1 MEVSVTG
8 VFWILSAWNANAFK
22 YFNKLTMSYVLS
34 CWLLIYSDFLKRP
47 SLGLTQKPP
56 DQAKGSG
63 VRIAWL
69 VTMKRPTVIHVTR
82 GCNQGLQ
89 KCISRV
95 TLSNPEAIYVCHVRS
110 LPLHQMPTSSM
121 LYLVKLYSSY
131 WYYFHLFW
139 HCVLPV
145 KLPPKKLQIDA
156 KCENFFFF
164 WHKKCKWLKSAKRF
178 KSVKLKAFTYC

>member
-131 WYYFHLFW
+131 DTIFTYFGTVCCPLNSPQKSSRLMQN
-139 HCVLPV
+139 VR
-145 KLPPKKLQIDA
+145 I
-156 KCENFFFF
+156 FFF